1 MNKYV
6 IGIDIGGTNLR
17 GAVVDSKGKILKK
30 YSLSSE
36 ANVGI
41 DNLINNLIDL
51 INNLRADFKITGIG
65 IGIPGILDSKK
76 GIITQAP
83 NIKNAANYPIIKVLN
98 SRIKPR
104 LPLVIENDANCAAF
118 GEYKF
123 GAGLGFKTL
132 IMITLGTGVGGG
144 IILNGQIW
152 NGAHGMGGEIGHIKI
167 YPDGNKCNCGNRGC
181 LESYS
186 SLVGIKNMI
195 KNGVKENKINK
206 KLLQKIKS
214 TKQDKLPEL
223 FYEEAK
229 NGNSFSKRLWKEF
242 GKALGIGISS
252 LTNLLNVE
260 IVVIGGGIANA
271 WQMFIPSTKKAVK
284 ENTLIGPYQKL
295 KISKSKLKNDAGILG
310 AASLAADNA
319 NE

>member
-1 MNKYV
+1 MNINV

-144 IILNGQIW
+144 IILNGEIW

-195 KNGVKENKINK
+195 KKGLTENKINK
-206 KLLQKIKS
+206 KLLEKIKS
-214 TKQDKLPEL
+214 TKHDKLPEL

-229 NGNSFSKRLWKEF
+229 SGNSFSKRLWEEF

-310 AASLAADNA
+310 AASLILP
-319 NE
+319 EK

>member
-1 MNKYV
+1 MNINV

-83 NIKNAANYPIIKVLN
+83 NIKNATNYPIKNALQN
-98 SRIKPR
+98 KIKPT
-104 LPLVIENDANCAAF
+104 LPILIENDANCAAF

-123 GAGLGFKTL
+123 GAGLGLKTL

-144 IILNGQIW
+144 IILNGEIW

-229 NGNSFSKRLWKEF
+229 SGNSFSKRLWEEF

-310 AASLAADNA
+310 AASLILP
-319 NE
+319 EK